1 MTTVMMI
8 VMTMMNKGDGHD
20 DGRERDEDDYDDLMM
35 I

>member
-1 MTTVMMI
+1 MI

-20 DGRERDEDDYDDLMM
+20 DVRERNEDDYDDLMM